1 MTEAA
6 VRTIVFR
13 ALEALN
19 QELPEADRVPVS
31 PDAMLLGEAAVLDSL
46 SLVSVIL
53 DVEAGIEA
61 EFGRAL
67 SLTDDRAM
75 SQPTSPFA
83 DVKSLTAYILL
94 LLSEIC

>member
-6 VRTIVFR
+6 VRAIVFR

-19 QELPEADRVPVS
+19 RELPEADRVPVS
-31 PDAMLLGEAAVLDSL
+31 PDTMLLGEMAVLDSL

-53 DVEAGIEA
+53 DVEAGIETD
-61 EFGRAL
+61 FGRAL

-75 SQPTSPFA
+75 RQQASPFA
-83 DVKSLTAYILL
+83 DVKSLSKYILL
-94 LLSEIC
+94 LLSEEN

>member
-6 VRTIVFR
+6 VRIIVFR
-13 ALEALN
+13 ALETLN
-19 QELPEADRVPVS
+19 RELAEADQVPVG
-31 PDAMLLGEAAVLDSL
+31 PDTKLLGGSASLDSL

-61 EFGRAL
+61 EFGCAL
-67 SLTDDRAM
+67 SLTDDQAM
-75 SQPTSPFA
+75 SQAASPFD

-94 LLSEIC
+94 RLSGVL